1 MRTIITVEATEAR
14 ESKLYWN
21 EKARDHKRAFGY
33 MLSEAEAYELEK
45 ELNKQWLFDTKK
57 PLEDDYSEE
66 SEP

>member
-45 ELNKQWLFDTKK
+45 EVNKQWLFNVNE
-57 PLEDDYSEE
+57 PLEDSYDEE
-66 SEP
+66 SMP

>member
-45 ELNKQWLFDTKK
+45 EVNRQWLFNVSY
-57 PLEDDYSEE
+57 PLEDDYTEDSM
-66 SEP
+66 P